1 MLTRLLQYTREA
13 VTINSFLAPENL
25 IISLLSFNKVYARGT
40 TIFMKIEDSVLSV
53 VELNRMP
60 NMIVVGLEM
69 SILGMVKWI
78 TLCLMDI
85 FSLEQKVTMTTIESK
100 LFNTLLAC

>member
-1 MLTRLLQYTREA
+1 
-13 VTINSFLAPENL
+13 
-25 IISLLSFNKVYARGT
+25 
-40 TIFMKIEDSVLSV
+40 MKIEDSVLSV
-53 VELNRMP
+53 AELNRIL

-85 FSLEQKVTMTTIESK
+85 FLLEQKVTMTTIESK
-100 LFNTLLAC
+100 LFNTLDPCLFFCSLCKRFYLMTVCNQEMTR

>member
-1 MLTRLLQYTREA
+1 
-13 VTINSFLAPENL
+13 
-25 IISLLSFNKVYARGT
+25 
-40 TIFMKIEDSVLSV
+40 MKIEDSVLSV